1 MNKEKLAKI
10 SIFIALAALILVV
23 IITSIVLYQKQ
34 KYLED
39 LKHKN
44 EIVKPDDKEE
54 NEEEESLALIDFA
67 CLNLNKNLD

>member
-23 IITSIVLYQKQ
+23 IITSIVLYQKK

-39 LKHKN
+39 LNDKN
-44 EIVKPDDKEE
+44 EIVKPDE
-54 NEEEESLALIDFA
+54 NEEDKKSETMSCLLDF
-67 CLNLNKNLD
+67 LN

>member
-39 LKHKN
+39 LNEKN
-44 EIVKPDDKEE
+44 EIVKPGEDEDKDEE
-54 NEEEESLALIDFA
+54 DNKSETMS
-67 CLNLNKNLD
+67 CLFYFLN

>member
-23 IITSIVLYQKQ
+23 IITSIVLYQKK

-39 LKHKN
+39 LNDKN
-44 EIVKPDDKEE
+44 EIVKPD
-54 NEEEESLALIDFA
+54 
-67 CLNLNKNLD
+67 

>member
-39 LKHKN
+39 LNEKN
-44 EIVKPDDKEE
+44 EIVKPGEDEDKDEE
-54 NEEEESLALIDFA
+54 DNKSETMSCLFDF
-67 CLNLNKNLD
+67 LN